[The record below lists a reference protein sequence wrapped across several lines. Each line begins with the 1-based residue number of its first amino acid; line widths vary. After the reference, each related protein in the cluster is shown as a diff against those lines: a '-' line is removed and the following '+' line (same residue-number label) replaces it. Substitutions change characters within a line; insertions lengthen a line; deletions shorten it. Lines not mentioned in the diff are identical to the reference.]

1 MNIGSIVLYKN
12 RPSVIVSKIGEK
24 FEIETETGIKKVRE
38 KDFTVLSASNTQNLN
53 TVLNAV
59 CNKPDFDG
67 VTDFFEEGLASFEEL
82 TELFWSDLKPE
93 QIWAAWQ
100 IITSSPLFSAESP
113 DKPIRIRSKEEI
125 EKEFQKQTEKE
136 NEEKERTD
144 FINALSACIKNNSP
158 QNFDIKKYAPFLQEI
173 EALALDKT
181 DKSKILRDIHI
192 KETPEAAHKILLTT
206 EYWKNEKNPYP
217 IRLKHPVNSSKTEL
231 PPLNRNH
238 KYLDLTGL
246 TAYAIDNED
255 STDPDDAVCF
265 DGKYLWIH
273 IANPADTITPDSESD
288 KDARKRG
295 ATLYLPE
302 GISRMLGETA
312 VENFA
317 LGLTPESYALSFKLK
332 LDNNAEIIESE
343 ILRTKINVKCMT
355 YEEADGKKEEADL
368 KPLFEIAEQN
378 RKKRENNGAV
388 SIDMPEV
395 TITAKETDGIQ
406 KVFIEQ
412 YIHTESSLM
421 IKEMMLLAGE
431 ASARFAFKNNI
442 PFQYISQEAPEIP
455 KKLPDGLAGEYR
467 KRKAMHPRTVGT
479 IPSMHAALGI
489 AMYSQVTSPLRRYG
503 DLAAHQQLLKFID
516 KEPLMKTDDLL
527 MRISAGDI
535 SGRNCSS
542 IERVSRQHWTLVYL
556 LQNPDWQGEAVIL
569 DSIKLKAHICIPSIA
584 FETDM
589 FLKKELSINE
599 KITVRAEN
607 IDLPNLTVRFMQI

>member
-1 MNIGSIVLYKN
+1 
-12 RPSVIVSKIGEK
+12 
-24 FEIETETGIKKVRE
+24 
-38 KDFTVLSASNTQNLN
+38 
-53 TVLNAV
+53 
-59 CNKPDFDG
+59 
-67 VTDFFEEGLASFEEL
+67 
-82 TELFWSDLKPE
+82 
-93 QIWAAWQ
+93 
-100 IITSSPLFSAESP
+100 
-113 DKPIRIRSKEEI
+113 
-125 EKEFQKQTEKE
+125 
-136 NEEKERTD
+136 
-144 FINALSACIKNNSP
+144 
-158 QNFDIKKYAPFLQEI
+158 
-173 EALALDKT
+173 
-181 DKSKILRDIHI
+181 
-192 KETPEAAHKILLTT
+192 
-206 EYWKNEKNPYP
+206 
-217 IRLKHPVNSSKTEL
+217 
-231 PPLNRNH
+231 
-238 KYLDLTGL
+238 
-246 TAYAIDNED
+246 
-255 STDPDDAVCF
+255 
-265 DGKYLWIH
+265 
-273 IANPADTITPDSESD
+273 
-288 KDARKRG
+288 
-295 ATLYLPE
+295 
-302 GISRMLGETA
+302 
-312 VENFA
+312 
-317 LGLTPESYALSFKLK
+317 
-332 LDNNAEIIESE
+332 
-343 ILRTKINVKCMT
+343 MT

>member
-1 MNIGSIVLYKN
+1 M
-12 RPSVIVSKIGEK
+12 
-24 FEIETETGIKKVRE
+24 
-38 KDFTVLSASNTQNLN
+38 
-53 TVLNAV
+53 
-59 CNKPDFDG
+59 
-67 VTDFFEEGLASFEEL
+67 
-82 TELFWSDLKPE
+82 
-93 QIWAAWQ
+93 
-100 IITSSPLFSAESP
+100 
-113 DKPIRIRSKEEI
+113 
-125 EKEFQKQTEKE
+125 
-136 NEEKERTD
+136 
-144 FINALSACIKNNSP
+144 
-158 QNFDIKKYAPFLQEI
+158 
-173 EALALDKT
+173 DKT

-265 DGKYLWIH
+265 DGEYLWIH

-516 KEPLMKTDDLL
+516 KEPLMKTEDLL

>member
-67 VTDFFEEGLASFEEL
+67 VTDFFEEGFASFEEL

-100 IITSSPLFSAESP
+100 IITSSPLFSAEGP
-113 DKPIRIRSKEEI
+113 DKPIKIRSKEEI

-231 PPLNRNH
+231 TPLNRNH
-238 KYLDLTGL
+238 EYLDLTGL

-265 DGKYLWIH
+265 DGEYLWIH

-355 YEEADGKKEEADL
+355 YEEADSKKEEADL

-516 KEPLMKTDDLL
+516 KELLMKTDDLL